1 MLTSGQNM
9 VKMSTRESTQ
19 DKIDVHFITGATSA
33 TSANGENSAS
43 EARKVSAVYADPAVT
58 DIAEAKRSFSA
69 EPTYDLGR
77 PPAWRVPDC
86 DITGGIKTM
95 GYRTITQS
103 AALALAGSTL
113 LAFSIT
119 ASAGVLTVG
128 QSELAEVEGSVRLR
142 TVIAWPNEID
152 DTGPI
157 GTSNGGEG
165 QNEASINA
173 IVGDGVDG
181 QTGSGYDGS
190 YSAFARIVGDDSLPE
205 LGVFAKTT
213 SPDEDMAFSSGAYAR
228 VLQSY
233 VFTGT
238 QAEQFSLSYTL
249 DGKICCDH
257 LDYLSA
263 SVLLGKSNYNPE
275 DPFGEL
281 TGESTLIDNADLFAA
296 GDSSET
302 NVLVNETAYLNF
314 TLDPGD
320 TIWLDVNMSATA
332 QDELRG
338 DARSSL
344 IDGMHTLAGVFTA
357 GDTTL
362 LSAGLSSSTQ
372 ATVPAPSA
380 LSLLGIGLFGLA
392 ASARRRYVRLPA

>member
-1 MLTSGQNM
+1 MLTSDQQAM
-9 VKMSTRESTQ
+9 KMCTRKNTE
-19 DKIDVHFITGATSA
+19 DKIDVHFITNAISG
-33 TSANGENSAS
+33 NSAS
-43 EARKVSAVYADPAVT
+43 EERKLSVVYADPAVT
-58 DIAEAKRSFSA
+58 GITESKRSFSA

-86 DITGGIKTM
+86 NITGGIKTM
-95 GYRTITQS
+95 GYRTIAQS

-113 LAFSIT
+113 LAFGIT

-142 TVIAWPNEID
+142 TVITWPNEID

-157 GTSNGGEG
+157 GTSDGGVG

-213 SPDEDMAFSSGAYAR
+213 SPNEDMAFSSGAYAR

-238 QAEQFSLSYTL
+238 QSEEFSLSYTL

-281 TGESTLIDNADLFAA
+281 TGEPTLIDSADLFAA

-314 TLDPGD
+314 TLNPGD
-320 TIWLDVNMSATA
+320 AIWLDVNMSATA
-332 QDELRG
+332 QDELRNP
-338 DARSSL
+338 AASSSL
-344 IDGMHTLAGVFTA
+344 IDGMHTLAGIFTA

-372 ATVPAPSA
+372 AAVAVPAPSA

-392 ASARRRYVRLPA
+392 ASARRWYVRLPT